1 MTGPAGSLEAAQ
13 AWLQGA
19 IMAAERPGAQDVAE
33 RLAGSAAFPASAG
46 LAIYRRAFIARI
58 AAAMRAQFPA
68 LCHALGE
75 PLFDDFAAEYVRLM
89 PPVTY
94 TLHDLGRRFP
104 SFLADQRPDRD
115 APEEERET
123 WIDFMLDLARFERRL
138 FELFDAPGAEG
149 TPPAGADVPGAALRL
164 QPAIALGRH
173 GFNVAEYYHAVRR
186 GEPTPSPEPGRF
198 FIALVRTDYTIR
210 TIALREA
217 EFAFLSG
224 MREGGTVAAGLEFVA
239 ASLGMRLE
247 DAAQSWQ
254 DARQTRARWAAWG
267 FFVEAAQEGAQH
279 LPRTAAA

>member
-1 MTGPAGSLEAAQ
+1 MTGSAGSLEAAQ
-13 AWLQGA
+13 AWLQNA
-19 IMAAERPGAQDVAE
+19 IMAADRPAAEDVAE
-33 RLAGSAAFPASAG
+33 RLTGSTTFAAGAG

-104 SFLADQRPDRD
+104 AFLAAQRPDRD
-115 APEEERET
+115 APDGAREI

-138 FELFDAPGAEG
+138 FDLFDAPGAEG
-149 TPPAGADVPGAALRL
+149 TPPARADTPDTALRL
-164 QPAIALGRH
+164 QPAVALGHH

-186 GEPTPSPEPGRF
+186 VEPAPSPKAGRF

-210 TIALREA
+210 TVALREA
-217 EFAFLSG
+217 EFEFLRG
-224 MREGGTVAAGLEFVA
+224 MRNGGTVADGLAAVA
-239 ASLGMRLE
+239 ASLGMSPE
-247 DAAQSWQ
+247 DTGRAWQ
-254 DARQTRARWAAWG
+254 DAQQTRARWVGWG
-267 FFVEAAQEGAQH
+267 FFVKAGQESAQQTPG
-279 LPRTAAA
+279 RAAA

>member
-13 AWLQGA
+13 VWLQAA
-19 IMAAERPGAQDVAE
+19 IMAARRPDPEEVGA
-33 RLAGSAAFPASAG
+33 RLTGSAAFPASAG

-104 SFLADQRPDRD
+104 EFLAAQRPDRD
-115 APEEERET
+115 APEGEREA

-138 FELFDAPGAEG
+138 FELFDSPGAEG
-149 TPPAGADVPGAALRL
+149 TLPASAEAPDSALRL
-164 QPAIALGRH
+164 QPAVALGRH

-186 GEPTPSPEPGRF
+186 GEPTPSPRPGRF
-198 FIALVRTDYTIR
+198 FTALVRTDYTIR
-210 TIALREA
+210 TVALREA
-217 EFAFLSG
+217 EFQFLSG
-224 MREGGTVAAGLEFVA
+224 MRAGGTVADGLAAVA
-239 ASLGMRLE
+239 ASLGMSPQ
-247 DAAQSWQ
+247 DAARAWQ

-267 FFVEAAQEGAQH
+267 FFVEEAQESALQ
-279 LPRTAAA
+279 PPENWP